1 MDNKRK
7 RFWIIS
13 TVTTFLFLLII
24 NLLLVHF
31 EKNEVGSDI
40 HNLGDAIWYMLV
52 SLTSVGYGDKVPV
65 STGGRVIGYFYIIS
79 SLGVLGVLI
88 SSISSNIFTMIEE
101 KKLGYQGSSFED
113 HIVFIGWN
121 EFNRMVVEEVYSTMR
136 KFAIVTDRKDDIDLI
151 YESYRKKRAFAL
163 FADYHNLDIIE
174 KVNPRKASE
183 VFVNFGNDTDTLL
196 YVINFKKKYPEPDI
210 IVSIENSK
218 LKDTFIAAG
227 VKYVIPRN
235 EIASK
240 LVASYI
246 FEPDVAELNQ
256 DLLSAAQ
263 SVDEFDNQEYKV
275 IDQNPYLNKDY
286 IDAFI
291 DLKLTYDCVLLGLSK
306 VVDNKRVLL
315 TNPSK
320 GVKIEMGDHILLM
333 TNGETKKRIEID
345 FGIFEGRI

>member
-1 MDNKRK
+1 M
-7 RFWIIS
+7 
-13 TVTTFLFLLII
+13 
-24 NLLLVHF
+24 HF
-31 EKNEVGSDI
+31 EQSVPESGI
-40 HNLGDAIWYMLV
+40 HTLGDAIWYMLV
-52 SLTSVGYGDKVPV
+52 SLTSVGYGDKVPL
-65 STGGRVIGYFYIIS
+65 SAGGRVIGYIYIIS

-88 SSISSNIFTMIEE
+88 SSISSNIITMIEE
-101 KKLGYQGSSFED
+101 KKLGFQGCSFED
-113 HIVFIGWN
+113 HIIVIGWN
-121 EFNRMVVEEVYSTMR
+121 DFSRMVVEEVYSTMR

-151 YESYRKKRAFAL
+151 YEAYRKKRAFGL
-163 FADYHNLDIIE
+163 FADYHNFDILE
-174 KVNPRKASE
+174 KANPRKASE

-218 LKDTFIAAG
+218 LKDTFLAAG
-227 VKYVIPRN
+227 VKYVISRN

-256 DLLSAAQ
+256 DLLSAATT
-263 SVDEFDNQEYKV
+263 SDEFDNQEYKV

-291 DLKLTYDCVLLGLSK
+291 DVKLKYDCVLLGVSK
-306 VVDNKRVLL
+306 TIAGERILYK
-315 TNPSK
+315 NPSK
-320 GVKIEMGDHILLM
+320 GLKIELGDHVLLM

>member
-1 MDNKRK
+1 MDDKRK
-7 RFWIIS
+7 RFWIFS
-13 TVTTFLFLLII
+13 TIASLLFLLLLNI
-24 NLLLVHF
+24 LLVYF
-31 EKNEVGSDI
+31 EKNEPGSDI
-40 HNLGDAIWYMLV
+40 HTLGDAIWYMLV

-65 STGGRVIGYFYIIS
+65 SVGGRIIGYFYILA

-121 EFNRMVVEEVYSTMR
+121 EFNRMVIEEVYSTMR
-136 KFAIVTDRKDDIDLI
+136 KFAIVTDRKDDIDII
-151 YESYRKKRAFAL
+151 YEAYRKKRAFAL
-163 FADYHNLDIIE
+163 FADYHNLEIIE

-196 YVINFKKKYPEPDI
+196 YVINFKRKYPEPDL

-218 LKDTFIAAG
+218 LKETFMAAG

-263 SVDEFDNQEYKV
+263 TADEFDNQEYKV

-286 IDAFI
+286 LEAFV
-291 DLKLTYDCVLLGLSK
+291 DLKQKYDCVLLGLSK
-306 VVDNKRVLL
+306 TIDGERHLL
-315 TNPSK
+315 KNPQK
-320 GVKIEMGDHILLM
+320 GTKIEMGDHMLLM
-333 TNGETKKRIEID
+333 TNGDTKKQIELD